1 MSIVSDPSFVSQP
14 SILTSFLDRGTNT
27 LHNELA
33 LKLAQLKQ
41 PIASQILN
49 CILEAE
55 APILANEIEEKLQI
69 SRSTALKYANQ
80 LAEIGLIGRRIKV
93 GSENN
98 IRPTYEFFLPDSLT
112 PEQAGEIIIQIGQ
125 GNVLKESSQHQSTS
139 WKVEQVFANVRSDE
153 APQESASFKEVENQS
168 TQEVNE
174 SFPVTNQGNQDPPIT
189 TSFVTSEPLTNNS
202 PAIQAVTL
210 KEVWDTLVG
219 LIEIYNE
226 RLAQQDA
233 RIAELERQLS
243 LTQSV
248 PTTKLRREELLNLA
262 RAPKQKSSLGS
273 IENGNGTVNS

>member
-1 MSIVSDPSFVSQP
+1 MSRISDPSFVSQP
-14 SILTSFLDRGTNT
+14 SILTSFLDRGTNP

-80 LAEIGLIGRRIKV
+80 LAEIGLIDRTIKV

-98 IRPTYEFFLPDSLT
+98 IRPTYQYLLPNSLT
-112 PEQAGEIIIQIGQ
+112 PEQVGGILIQIGQ
-125 GNVLKESSQHQSTS
+125 GNVLKKSFQHQSTS
-139 WKVEQVFANVRSDE
+139 WKVEQTFDKVSSDE
-153 APQESASFKEVENQS
+153 APQESEDFKEVENQS
-168 TQEVNE
+168 TQEVNY
-174 SFPVTNQGNQDPPIT
+174 SFPATNQGNQDPPNT
-189 TSFVTSEPLTNNS
+189 TSLDTSKLLTNNS
-202 PAIQAVTL
+202 PSTPPVVTL
-210 KEVWDTLVG
+210 KQVWDTLEA

-233 RIAELERQLS
+233 RIAELESQLS

-248 PTTKLRREELLNLA
+248 PTTKRAEELLNRA
-262 RAPKQKSSLGS
+262 RASKQKSSSGL
-273 IENGNGTVNS
+273 IENGNGAVNS

>member
-1 MSIVSDPSFVSQP
+1 MSRISDPSFVSQP
-14 SILTSFLDRGTNT
+14 SIFTSFLDRETNK

-98 IRPTYEFFLPDSLT
+98 IRPTYQYLLPDSLT

-125 GNVLKESSQHQSTS
+125 GNVLKKSSQHQSTS

>member
-1 MSIVSDPSFVSQP
+1 MSRISDPSFVSQP

-139 WKVEQVFANVRSDE
+139 WKVEQSFDNVSSDE
-153 APQESASFKEVENQS
+153 TPQESESFKEVENQS
-168 TQEVNE
+168 TQEVND
-174 SFPVTNQGNQDPPIT
+174 SFPVTNEGNQDRPNT
-189 TSFVTSEPLTNNS
+189 TSFGTSKPLTNNS
-202 PAIQAVTL
+202 PAIPPVTI

-219 LIEIYNE
+219 LIDIYNE
-226 RLAQQDA
+226 RFAQQDV

-248 PTTKLRREELLNLA
+248 ATTKRAEELLNLA
-262 RAPKQKSSLGS
+262 RASKQKSSSGS
-273 IENGNGTVNS
+273 IENGNGAVNS

>member
-1 MSIVSDPSFVSQP
+1 MSTISDPSLVSQP

-49 CILEAE
+49 CILEAD

-80 LAEIGLIGRRIKV
+80 LAEIGLIGRNIKV

-98 IRPTYEFFLPDSLT
+98 IRPTYQFFLPDSLT
-112 PEQAGEIIIQIGQ
+112 PEESGEIIIQIGQ
-125 GNVLKESSQHQSTS
+125 GNVLKKSFQHQSTS
-139 WKVEQVFANVRSDE
+139 CKVEQTFDNVSSDE
-153 APQESASFKEVENQS
+153 APQESKSFKEIEDQS
-168 TQEVNE
+168 TQEVND
-174 SFPVTNQGNQDPPIT
+174 SFPATYQDNQDPPNT

-202 PAIQAVTL
+202 PAKQVVTL
-210 KEVWDTLVG
+210 KEVWDTLIG
-219 LIEIYNE
+219 LIEIYND
-226 RLAQQDA
+226 RLDKQEV
-233 RIAELERQLS
+233 RIEELERQLS

-248 PTTKLRREELLNLA
+248 PTTKLSREELLNLA

>member
-1 MSIVSDPSFVSQP
+1 MSRISDPSFVSQP
-14 SILTSFLDRGTNT
+14 SLLTSFLDRGTNT

-80 LAEIGLIGRRIKV
+80 LAEIGLMGRRIKV

-125 GNVLKESSQHQSTS
+125 GNVLKESSQYQSTS
-139 WKVEQVFANVRSDE
+139 WKVEQTFDNISSDKD
-153 APQESASFKEVENQS
+153 PQESESFKEVENQS
-168 TQEVNE
+168 TQEVND

-226 RLAQQDA
+226 RLAQQDE
-233 RIAELERQLS
+233 RIAELERKLS

-248 PTTKLRREELLNLA
+248 PTTKIGREELWNLA

>member
-98 IRPTYEFFLPDSLT
+98 IRPTYEFFY
-112 PEQAGEIIIQIGQ
+112 
-125 GNVLKESSQHQSTS
+125 
-139 WKVEQVFANVRSDE
+139 R
-153 APQESASFKEVENQS
+153 
-168 TQEVNE
+168 
-174 SFPVTNQGNQDPPIT
+174 
-189 TSFVTSEPLTNNS
+189 
-202 PAIQAVTL
+202 
-210 KEVWDTLVG
+210 
-219 LIEIYNE
+219 
-226 RLAQQDA
+226 
-233 RIAELERQLS
+233 
-243 LTQSV
+243 
-248 PTTKLRREELLNLA
+248 
-262 RAPKQKSSLGS
+262 
-273 IENGNGTVNS
+273 TV